1 FTGRY
6 SYLLYFHTL
15 KSCFLHTSPKY
26 RSIPD
31 FYLVGIK
38 IVDLFRNYLG
48 NVRSNSP
55 HCKLSLLSF
64 RERRY

>member
-38 IVDLFRNYLG
+38 IVDLFRNYL
-48 NVRSNSP
+48 NNIQSP
-55 HCKLSLLSF
+55 ANLLSQS
-64 RERRY
+64 RQSPEPQ

>member
-1 FTGRY
+1 TGRY

-38 IVDLFRNYLG
+38 IVDLFRNYLFIP
-48 NVRSNSP
+48 NIILCDRMIFVTT
-55 HCKLSLLSF
+55 LV
-64 RERRY
+64 